1 MLLMCNETVIRRM
14 FKRDPAKFTDK
25 IWDFAVKAGGAV
37 GRKIKRFMKSEEYA
51 KILINKATRNWPEPD
66 ANESREI
73 KRYIRMAKFSQILKS
88 DQHRRNIDKLT
99 FQTTSRRLCYWCL
112 NTGCF
117 NNRRIANIPNH
128 KEGENYTSRVY

>member
-88 DQHRRNIDKLT
+88 DKHRRNVDNK
-99 FQTTSRRLCYWCL
+99 QTTLLLVPKYRLLQQQKDRQHPQPQRRGKLYQ
-112 NTGCF
+112 
-117 NNRRIANIPNH
+117 
-128 KEGENYTSRVY
+128 